1 LNFNSFIANNIE
13 NNKLFF
19 TNNIVESFIKT
30 LNKKYIGMLRTLF
43 NYKNA
48 IKEIIN
54 INNEYQKRR

>member
-1 LNFNSFIANNIE
+1 MNFNSFIANNIE

-19 TNNIVESFIKT
+19 TNNIVETFIKT

>member
-1 LNFNSFIANNIE
+1 MNFNSFIANNIE

-19 TNNIVESFIKT
+19 TNNIVETFIKT

-48 IKEIIN
+48 IKKINN